1 VAACYGDDD
10 WVWRGAGWAVD
21 LAVFDVANSRARHC
35 YEDFIGIFCDL
46 CVGLYLAFSVGMTEF
61 WLLLSYGLLF
71 VAGILGIFVDERWAH
86 KLREASPENFA
97 AVRAQWVPFVSTLL
111 GPVLWLAI
119 LWLMISKPG

>member
-1 VAACYGDDD
+1 
-10 WVWRGAGWAVD
+10 
-21 LAVFDVANSRARHC
+21 
-35 YEDFIGIFCDL
+35 
-46 CVGLYLAFSVGMTEF
+46 LAFSVGMTEF